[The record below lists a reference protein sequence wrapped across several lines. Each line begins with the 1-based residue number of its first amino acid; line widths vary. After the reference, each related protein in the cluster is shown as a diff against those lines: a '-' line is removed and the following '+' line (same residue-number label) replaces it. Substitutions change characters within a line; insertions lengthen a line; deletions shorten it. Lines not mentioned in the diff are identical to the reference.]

1 MTIAKTKVPPGSK
14 GKILFVEDD
23 KFLAEMFRQKF
34 VIEGYEPL
42 IASTAVSA
50 VLALREEK
58 PLAIILDVILKDSEC
73 WMILEYLNRKTDWQP
88 VPVIIL
94 TNYGSE
100 EYRQKAKDLK
110 ADAYYI
116 KTEITP
122 DELVTAMEKLIQ
134 EHKTAPRAPYSPPI
148 P

>member
-1 MTIAKTKVPPGSK
+1 MTAITTKDSTENK

-42 IASTAVSA
+42 ISSTAISA
-50 VLALREEK
+50 VLALRDEQ
-58 PLAIILDVILKDSEC
+58 PIAIILDVVLKDSEC

-94 TNYGSE
+94 TNYGSD
-100 EYRQKAKDLK
+100 EYRKKAEDLK
-110 ADAYYI
+110 ADAYYV

-122 DELVTAMEKLIQ
+122 DKLVLAMEALIAK
-134 EHKTAPRAPYSPPI
+134 HRISPRAPYAPPI
-148 P
+148 Q